1 MSERAS
7 YPEAIMTTDE
17 AAEVLHISQ
26 RHLQWL
32 IKTRQLQ
39 ACKIGRRYRVRAKH
53 LDAFL
58 DAHEVI
64 PTAPTM

>member
-1 MSERAS
+1 MSVRAS
-7 YPEAIMTTDE
+7 YAEAIMTTDE

-64 PTAPTM
+64 PTETST

>member
-1 MSERAS
+1 MSDRAT
-7 YPEAIMTTDE
+7 YAEPIMTTDE
-17 AAEVLHISQ
+17 AAQILHISQ
-26 RHLQWL
+26 RHVQWL
-32 IKTRQLQ
+32 INTRQLQ

-64 PTAPTM
+64 PTAPTT